1 MVDASSLPISL
12 ALQGGGA
19 HGAFTWGVLDHLLED
34 GRFRITAVSG
44 TSAGALNAASLVT
57 GLATGGAQAARGNLE
72 QLWKSVSGSSP
83 LGAVERSMPFLPLP
97 TTVVHGM
104 LERAKV
110 LGQMVSPYDPTMP
123 SGNPL
128 RPVLERTIDFPLLQG
143 PDVIPTFVS
152 ATRVDTGSARVFTG
166 AELTVDALLASA
178 CLPNLFRAVE
188 IDGISYWDG
197 GYMGNPTLTPLFSE
211 AFAADIL
218 IVQVTPFQRQEVPQG
233 VADILSRVTEITFNS
248 SLLRDLRTV
257 TEIQKLL
264 HGADESNPALRRIA
278 RLRLHMIAASQDVA
292 ERSTAAKLDTRWSE
306 LSGLAEAGRRA
317 AREWLT
323 AHGDDIGRRSTVG
336 PMLEPFI

>member
-1 MVDASSLPISL
+1 MADASPLPISL

-34 GRFRITAVSG
+34 GRFRFSAVSG
-44 TSAGALNAASLVT
+44 TSAGALNAASLAT
-57 GLATGGAQAARGNLE
+57 GLAAGGADAARKNLE
-72 QLWKSVSGSSP
+72 HLWKSVSGSSP

-104 LERAKV
+104 LERVKL
-110 LGQMVSPYDPTMP
+110 LGQMISPYDPTMP

-128 RPVLERTIDFPLLQG
+128 RPVLEKTIDFPLLQG
-143 PDVIPTFVS
+143 PAVIPTFVS
-152 ATRVDTGSARVFTG
+152 ATRVDTGSARIFTG
-166 AELTVDALLASA
+166 AELTIDALLASA

-218 IVQVTPFQRQEVPQG
+218 IVQVTPFQRREVPQT

-248 SLLRDLRTV
+248 SLLRDLRTL

-264 HGADESNPALRRIA
+264 RGADEANPALRRIA

-292 ERSTAAKLDTRWSE
+292 ERSTAAKMDTRWSE
-306 LSGLAEAGRRA
+306 LSALAQAGRQA
-317 AREWLT
+317 ATEWLA

>member
-34 GRFRITAVSG
+34 GRFRFTAVSG

-57 GLATGGAQAARGNLE
+57 GLATGGAQAARENLE
-72 QLWKSVSGSSP
+72 RLWRSVSGSSP

-104 LERAKV
+104 LERVKL
-110 LGQMVSPYDPTMP
+110 LGQMISPYDPTMP

-128 RPVLERTIDFPLLQG
+128 RPVLEKTIDFPLLQG
-143 PDVIPTFVS
+143 PAVIPTFVS
-152 ATRVDTGSARVFTG
+152 ATRVDTGSARIFTG
-166 AELTVDALLASA
+166 AELTIDALLASA

-218 IVQVTPFQRQEVPQG
+218 IVQVTPFQRREVPQT

-248 SLLRDLRTV
+248 SLLRDLRTL

-264 HGADESNPALRRIA
+264 RGADEANPALRRIA

-292 ERSTAAKLDTRWSE
+292 ERSTAAKMDTRWSE
-306 LSGLAEAGRRA
+306 LSALAQAGRQA
-317 AREWLT
+317 ATEWLA

>member
-1 MVDASSLPISL
+1 MADASPLPISL

-34 GRFRITAVSG
+34 GRFRFSAVSG
-44 TSAGALNAASLVT
+44 TSAGALNAASLAT
-57 GLATGGAQAARGNLE
+57 GLAAGGADAARKNLE
-72 QLWKSVSGSSP
+72 HLWKSVSGSSP

-104 LERAKV
+104 LERVKL
-110 LGQMVSPYDPTMP
+110 LGQMISPYDPTMP

-128 RPVLERTIDFPLLQG
+128 RPVLEKTIDFPLLQG
-143 PDVIPTFVS
+143 PAVIPTFVS
-152 ATRVDTGSARVFTG
+152 ATRVDTGSARIFTG
-166 AELTVDALLASA
+166 AELTIDALLASA

-218 IVQVTPFQRQEVPQG
+218 IVQVTPFQRREVPQT

-248 SLLRDLRTV
+248 SLLRDLRTL

-264 HGADESNPALRRIA
+264 RGADEANPALRRIA

-292 ERSTAAKLDTRWSE
+292 ERSTAAKMDTRWSE
-306 LSGLAEAGRRA
+306 LSALAQAGREA
-317 AREWLT
+317 ATEWLA